1 MLRETANQRVFFE
14 KKKQKTIIPGARGKF
29 PAHSISI
36 GASIVAAAEEQKFFG
51 SFFQKRTPSLPC
63 LPLSSIPA
71 GMSDIE
77 VVVLDRRLHAWG
89 LPRYQSEMAAAID
102 LHACL
107 DEDLSL
113 EPGAP
118 AQLIPAGIAVHMN
131 DAHMAALI
139 VPRSG
144 LGHKKGLVVGNLV
157 GVIDADY
164 LGPIMVSA
172 WNRSAAGTAPITIV
186 PGERIAQMLFVPI
199 LRPVFRV
206 VEAFSRST
214 ARGEGG
220 FGSTG

>member
-1 MLRETANQRVFFE
+1 MNE
-14 KKKQKTIIPGARGKF
+14 
-29 PAHSISI
+29 
-36 GASIVAAAEEQKFFG
+36 
-51 SFFQKRTPSLPC
+51 
-63 LPLSSIPA
+63 
-71 GMSDIE
+71 IE
-77 VVVLDRRLHAWG
+77 VVVLDPRLHDWG
-89 LPRYQSEMAAAID
+89 LPRYQSDMAAGID
-102 LHACL
+102 LHACIDDTVTL
-107 DEDLSL
+107 P
-113 EPGAP
+113 PGAP
-118 AQLIPAGIAVHMN
+118 ARLIPAGIAVHMA

-164 LGPIMVSA
+164 LGPIMISA
-172 WNRSAAGTAPITIV
+172 WNRSAPGSAPIVIA

-199 LRPVFRV
+199 LRPGFRV

>member
-1 MLRETANQRVFFE
+1 M
-14 KKKQKTIIPGARGKF
+14 G
-29 PAHSISI
+29 
-36 GASIVAAAEEQKFFG
+36 
-51 SFFQKRTPSLPC
+51 
-63 LPLSSIPA
+63 
-71 GMSDIE
+71 DIE
-77 VVVLDRRLHAWG
+77 ILVLDRRLHEWG
-89 LPRYQSEMAAAID
+89 LPRYHSEMAAAID

-107 DEDLSL
+107 GETLSL
-113 EPGAP
+113 APGAP
-118 AQLIPAGIAVHMN
+118 AQLIPAGIALHMG
-131 DAHMAALI
+131 DRHMAALI

-172 WNRSAAGTAPITIV
+172 WNRSAPGGEPVVIA

-199 LRPVFRV
+199 LRPGFRV